1 MSNASTS
8 QFLDGLRAARLL
20 DDARIE
26 QLRARPEANWGDAH
40 ALGEYAEEQ
49 GWLTSYQANEV
60 REGRWEGLNV
70 GNYRITDRLS
80 DGPGGPTYK
89 AVHPSLTQPVALRL
103 VKPDWL
109 GPADNPET
117 YLART
122 QAASLVQ
129 SPHLTNILDA
139 GTIADAPFVVQESI
153 EGCDLFHLVN
163 EMGALPY
170 GLACEYARQA
180 ALALAAAHAKGVS
193 HGAISPLT
201 LLLTPVKKAIGTHG
215 DVSYRPRAGATV
227 KVVDLA
233 VTPVRPPMGE
243 MPIGEGDR
251 LGPVAYLPPEQ
262 FTRSDRSP
270 AGDMY
275 GLGATLY
282 YLLTSRP
289 PFAGATAHEA
299 MLNLQQ
305 SEPRRVDTLRTDLP
319 PAVAELVHKLLDR
332 NPYSRPSA
340 DDVVKAL
347 DPYSEPSAR
356 PGAVV
361 PEVVPEVPSATETF
375 TQSAAPEALPVATRL
390 DEPPREPAFADD
402 IPEAPPEPLPPSEP
416 APWQPPTEPPATD
429 GHPQPE
435 VEALD
440 DHHEHHGQDGHS
452 DVFGPGGYTSQPRAP
467 KPKVKA
473 PYTAKQKGML
483 VLGLVLHL
491 TATCMCLGLLGVIP
505 NPFAPS
511 PPEKPVKK
519 DKEKEQPPKPPKFR
533 S

>member
-26 QLRARPEANWGDAH
+26 QLRSRPEANWGDAR

-49 GWLTSYQANEV
+49 GWLTSYQSNEV

-70 GNYRITDRLS
+70 GNYRIIDRLS

-89 AVHPSLTQPVALRL
+89 AVHPSLTRPITLRL
-103 VKPDWL
+103 IKPEWL

-163 EMGALPY
+163 EMGALPF

-180 ALALAAAHAKGVS
+180 ALALATAHAKGVS

-201 LLLTPVKKAIGTHG
+201 LFLTPVKKAIGTHG

-233 VTPVRPPMGE
+233 VTPVRPPMGD

-270 AGDMY
+270 AGDTY

-282 YLLTSRP
+282 YLLTGRP

-305 SEPRRVDTLRTDLP
+305 GEPRRVETLRVDIP
-319 PAVAELVHKLLDR
+319 PAVAELVHRLLDR

-347 DPYSEPSAR
+347 DPYCEPSAR

-361 PEVVPEVPSATETF
+361 PEVVPGVLSASETF
-375 TQSAAPEALPVATRL
+375 TQSAAPEALPVAARL
-390 DEPPREPAFADD
+390 DERPPEPAFADD
-402 IPEAPPEPLPPSEP
+402 IPEAPPEPVPPEP
-416 APWQPPTEPPATD
+416 MSVGD
-429 GHPQPE
+429 GHPPPQI
-435 VEALD
+435 EALE

-483 VLGLVLHL
+483 ILGLVLHL

-511 PPEKPVKK
+511 PPEKSTK
-519 DKEKEQPPKPPKFR
+519 KEKEEPPKKKEKEPKIR